1 MARQTRQGKKMWEKP
16 QEKWWVLVLIY
27 RMWSKNLE
35 FIKIAF
41 YHLCCLVKMWQR
53 YVCKKN
59 RMKQN
64 DVFLKKCGRR
74 CFCRFSLKLLV
85 AFWRCVLGWIWWKWV
100 MGRSNLKFK
109 GPTVKKLFSNRKL
122 GLQIHQ
128 RGKDGKDTLTVIAA
142 MFIPLVRCT
151 TWKIYMELIMQFQA
165 VRVYFYNCSDSFYL
179 QQTATVS
186 RNLST
191 APWTISTASEIQ
203 VVPRLLNQRKP
214 PKEAKW
220 QATKNWCSPKRLAD
234 VTAGSEVDFI
244 S

>member
-1 MARQTRQGKKMWEKP
+1 
-16 QEKWWVLVLIY
+16 
-27 RMWSKNLE
+27 
-35 FIKIAF
+35 
-41 YHLCCLVKMWQR
+41 
-53 YVCKKN
+53 
-59 RMKQN
+59 
-64 DVFLKKCGRR
+64 
-74 CFCRFSLKLLV
+74 
-85 AFWRCVLGWIWWKWV
+85 

-128 RGKDGKDTLTVIAA
+128 RGKDTLTVIAA

-151 TWKIYMELIMQFQA
+151 TWTIYMELIMQFQA

-191 APWTISTASEIQ
+191 APWTISTASDIQ

-244 S
+244 SEDTDNITMFNPSKAVSLASLVITQKRPSIATDGRWVVEHKDFCVVLVVDHAIFSVICHVVRNIWRSHMFIKKSRLKCDDFGYGTQN

>member
-1 MARQTRQGKKMWEKP
+1 
-16 QEKWWVLVLIY
+16 
-27 RMWSKNLE
+27 
-35 FIKIAF
+35 
-41 YHLCCLVKMWQR
+41 
-53 YVCKKN
+53 
-59 RMKQN
+59 
-64 DVFLKKCGRR
+64 
-74 CFCRFSLKLLV
+74 
-85 AFWRCVLGWIWWKWV
+85 
-100 MGRSNLKFK
+100 
-109 GPTVKKLFSNRKL
+109 
-122 GLQIHQ
+122 
-128 RGKDGKDTLTVIAA
+128 
-142 MFIPLVRCT
+142 
-151 TWKIYMELIMQFQA
+151 MELIMQFQA

-244 S
+244 SEDTDNITMFN